1 MEDRA
6 RARAPNRLS
15 SLTPSSYVRAAS
27 LRRAALHRR
36 LEGGRHDATPP
47 RPDFWHRIPARSV
60 CRVVAFDEVECIAR
74 D

>member
-6 RARAPNRLS
+6 RARPPNRLS

-36 LEGGRHDATPP
+36 LEGGRHDATTP
-47 RPDFWHRIPARSV
+47 RPDFYHRIPARLV
-60 CRVVAFDEVECIAR
+60 FRAVAFREVQCIAR